1 MYGPVTADAR
11 PFCRRVAHHA
21 GHGPGP
27 AGRTVGPVLRPVQ
40 LRGRDREAGAE
51 PAAGAD
57 HVVRPVGQRP
67 GARAAPADQRAAD
80 AAAGRGRAA
89 ADAAPFH
96 QVEAQ
101 TGVPHVV
108 EPGGLRGRRQD
119 GQPVLAG
126 VAAHRRRPVRQQPR
140 VARAHALQA
149 HRQVAAP
156 AADRAQS
163 DRHRVSSHRAAAAA
177 AADAECRRRR
187 RRRSP
192 GQKTE
197 KQETLTAATANG
209 LRCIHINITLL
220 NFAAKTI
227 IFFFFF
233 ISNIIYYETI
243 LYVFGFGKAEI
254 SFG

>member
-1 MYGPVTADAR
+1 MRDLTAACAR
-11 PFCRRVAHHA
+11 CEFCRRVAHHA

-27 AGRTVGPVLRPVQ
+27 AGRTVGQVLRPVQ

-67 GARAAPADQRAAD
+67 GARAAPADQRPAD

-89 ADAAPFH
+89 ADAAPLH

-101 TGVPHVV
+101 AGVPHVV
-108 EPGGLRGRRQD
+108 EPGGLAGRRQD
-119 GQPVLAG
+119 GLQPVLAG

-140 VARAHALQA
+140 AARAHARQA
-149 HRQVAAP
+149 HGQVAAP

-163 DRHRVSSHRAAAAA
+163 DRHRVPSQRAADVRSAV
-177 AADAECRRRR
+177 AERR

-197 KQETLTAATANG
+197 KQETLTAATRTG
-209 LRCIHINITLL
+209 
-220 NFAAKTI
+220 
-227 IFFFFF
+227 
-233 ISNIIYYETI
+233 
-243 LYVFGFGKAEI
+243 
-254 SFG
+254 